1 MDMNQLLKSMD
12 KKFGDGSLR
21 EFGEYSTDVE
31 AIPTGIPSLD
41 LITGIGGF
49 PRGRI
54 IEIYGGEGAGK
65 TTIALKI
72 MAEAQRLKGQMP
84 RGKQINENTKPIAGR
99 VGFLDVEHALNPSL
113 MELHG
118 VRTEKGSGFYFDQPM
133 GGDEALDK
141 LYMMVSSNLFDVIV
155 VDSVAGLTTLDEREQ
170 DAGESVMA
178 GTARLMSTNLKK
190 LTSVI
195 NASRTIVIFINQIRE
210 KPAVK
215 FGSPETTSG
224 GRALK
229 FYSSMRLR
237 ISKKE
242 QIKEGSTL
250 QIGHTMG
257 ISVKKNKLAPPFES
271 TEVNLYYRD
280 SESKGKRGGFDI
292 ETDLIQTA
300 KATGVIELRGSQYN
314 YVDMETGELFKA
326 NGLVAFM
333 KLIDENEGLLEKI
346 TNDIMEDKT
355 YEPEQDE

>member
-1 MDMNQLLKSMD
+1 MDISQLLKDMN
-12 KKFGDGSLR
+12 KKFGEDNSIH
-21 EFGEYSTDVE
+21 EFGENHVDVE
-31 AIPTGIPSLD
+31 VIPTGIPSLD
-41 LITGIGGF
+41 YITGVGGF

-72 MAEAQRLKGQMP
+72 MAEAQRRAGQQP
-84 RGKQINENTKPIAGR
+84 IINYTTDGDVKPITGR
-99 VGFLDVEHALNPSL
+99 VALLDVEHAFSTSL
-113 MELHG
+113 AELHG
-118 VRTEKGSGFYFDQPM
+118 VKLGKDSGFYFDQPM

-155 VDSVAGLTTLDEREQ
+155 VDSVSGLTTLDEREQ
-170 DAGESVMA
+170 TAGESVMA

-190 LTSVI
+190 LTSVV
-195 NASRTIVIFINQIRE
+195 NKSRTIVIFINQIRE

-229 FYSSMRLR
+229 FYSSMRIR

-242 QIKEGSTL
+242 QIKEGSTQ

-257 ISVKKNKLAPPFES
+257 ISIKKNKLAPPFGS
-271 TEVNLYYRD
+271 TDINLYYRD
-280 SESKGKRGGFDI
+280 SESKGKLGGFDI
-292 ETDLIQTA
+292 EEDLLATA
-300 KATGVIELRGSQYN
+300 KAMGVVELKGSQYR

-326 NGLVAFM
+326 NGMVAFN
-333 KLIDENEGLLEKI
+333 KLVKETDGLFDKI
-346 TNDIMEDKT
+346 VKDIMEVNDH
-355 YEPEQDE
+355 EQ